1 MRGRARRDQNSAG
14 TPNRRQA
21 LSSIETNR
29 RMRLRINDRGD
40 MNPAQY
46 SYPPVGSVVR
56 ALEILKTL
64 NSLRIGTVSSVHAAT
79 GQNKSTIVRMLETL
93 IAEGYVTADSLCG
106 GYRVT
111 GRVRDLVA
119 GYDDISRIIEIA
131 RPLAVELTRRYK
143 WPVGLGVLDD
153 DDAIRLQFY
162 TGAISPWA
170 HSDTVLQSR
179 PSLIG
184 SAMGR
189 AFLAFCPE
197 EELQTYIARF
207 RDNPA
212 MNFGEAEENELRQV
226 VTRARTMGYAL
237 RDPKIEPLRMTT
249 VSMPIRDEGKIVA
262 LISCSFYK
270 TVIAEHQIP
279 EKVAKPLGAAVAEI
293 ERAIAIEDR

>member
-64 NSLRIGTVSSVHAAT
+64 NRLRIGTVSSVHAAT

-93 IAEGYVTADSLCG
+93 IAEGYVAADSLCG

-111 GRVRDLVA
+111 GRVRELVA

-131 RPLAVELTRRYK
+131 RPLAVELTRRHK

-179 PSLIG
+179 PSLIA

-189 AFLAFCPE
+189 AYLAFCPE
-197 EELQTYIARF
+197 EELETYIARF
-207 RDNPA
+207 RENPA
-212 MNFGEAEENELRQV
+212 LNFGEAEESELRHV
-226 VTRARTMGYAL
+226 VTRARAVGYAL
-237 RDPKIEPLRMTT
+237 RDPNIEPLRMTT
-249 VSMPIRDEGKIVA
+249 VSMPIRDDGKIVA
-262 LISCSFYK
+262 LMSCSFYK

-279 EKVAKPLGAAVAEI
+279 DKVARPLRAAIAEV
-293 ERAIAIEDR
+293 ERAIAMEEP

>member
-1 MRGRARRDQNSAG
+1 MRGRVRRDQTATGSSS
-14 TPNRRQA
+14 RRQA

-29 RMRLRINDRGD
+29 RMRLRINERGE

-64 NSLRIGTVSSVHAAT
+64 NRLRIGTVSSVHAAT

-93 IAEGYVTADSLCG
+93 IAEGYVAADSLCG

-111 GRVRDLVA
+111 GRVRELVS
-119 GYDDISRIIEIA
+119 GYDDISRIIEVA
-131 RPLAVELTRRYK
+131 RPLAVELTRRHK
-143 WPVGLGVLDD
+143 WPVGLGILDD

-179 PSLIG
+179 PSLTA

-189 AFLAFCPE
+189 AYLAFCPDD
-197 EELQTYIARF
+197 ELESYVVRF
-207 RDNPA
+207 RQNA
-212 MNFGEAEENELRQV
+212 ALNFGEAEERELRQAV
-226 VTRARTMGYAL
+226 ARARNAGYAL
-237 RDPKIEPLRMTT
+237 RDPSIEPLRMTT
-249 VSMPIRDEGKIVA
+249 VSMPIRDGDKIAA
-262 LISCSFYK
+262 LLSCSFYK

-279 EKVAKPLGAAVAEI
+279 DKVAKPLGAVVAEV
-293 ERAIAIEDR
+293 ERAIAARED